1 MGPAGR
7 AVRAILFDFYDT
19 LARLDP
25 EKADPVRRQAAQ
37 RLGLPPEA
45 YFEAWRRH
53 VDAFMAGEV
62 PSTEQFIR
70 RVLADLGR
78 EASAEAVAEAARL
91 EEQARLRAVGLYPG
105 ARLVL
110 RTLRRRGYRLGLVSN
125 VSPLAARPI
134 EGLRLRP
141 YFDAVILSFEVGR
154 LKPEPAVFELACRQ
168 VGVSPAECAFVAD
181 GGFGELDA
189 AAALGMLTVKVTLP
203 GQHPDYGSSRH
214 WDVEI
219 HDLRELLRIFPG
231 TASRPGRNS
240 GSGSR
245 STCPAPSPPVRRR

>member
-1 MGPAGR
+1 MTGRNCRTVR
-7 AVRAILFDFYDT
+7 AVLFDFYDT

-25 EKADPVRRQAAQ
+25 EKSDPLRRRAAE
-37 RLGLPPEA
+37 RLGVPPDA

-53 VDAFMAGEV
+53 VDAFMSGTV
-62 PSTEQFIR
+62 PSTEGFVR

-78 EASAEAVAEAARL
+78 DASADAVAEAARL
-91 EEQARLRAVGLYPG
+91 EERARLRAVRLYPG

-125 VSPLAARPI
+125 VSPLAAQPI
-134 EGLRLRP
+134 DRLGVSR
-141 YFDAVILSFEVGR
+141 YFDAVILSFEVGL
-154 LKPEPAVFELACRQ
+154 LKPDPAVFELACRRL
-168 VGVSPAECAFVAD
+168 GVLPVECAFVAD

-219 HDLRELLRIFPG
+219 HDLRELLQIFPG

-240 GSGSR
+240 GPGSR
-245 STCPAPSPPVRRR
+245 SRCPAP